1 MDRSEIKT
9 EMINYKNYEYS
20 APFQSQVDSNGAF
33 PNPNTLMFN
42 IDPTCLLFNPFW
54 PQMPFP
60 VPSPFDGTTS
70 AAGTAATVAPTEGD
84 AAANAEEGK
93 KPKRRRK
100 RKRRRR
106 RRRRNRR
113 RKTKVVVQYVG
124 VPMMPQ
130 IPGQFPMPMPFMPTP
145 SGVLTQALFTEEAK
159 ATLAMHE
166 DQPSTSEVFP
176 EIKKLREQ
184 HIADLKREVSDSLTE
199 YQARLKTD
207 QVDGGVIFSRELLE
221 RHSLSPS
228 PLSRFPSAD
237 SLQSDCESGESAE
250 PEPLNPDELLKKF
263 EESGLEPLEVMPK
276 SVSAGFRSVI
286 HEQAALAEIKALR
299 EAFDPF
305 LVHISSSE
313 GSDSPERESIHFQL
327 QDDGD
332 QQSVVSVRVD
342 VDFEADSAVQVQ
354 VSLEND
360 EGKMD
365 ICTCVSSQSVK
376 WCYCRYCKKYPQ
388 LCGTDPD
395 FSPPTPKR
403 KGDAW
408 VRVEGEEVTQLTLA
422 NLQMHDDKNNANVF
436 GVFTAAAKDGNPL
449 LLMISFLLNQGAFPH
464 FSQKVA
470 TRIIHLIEA
479 YIGNEEKYCPSETT
493 RSRAPS
499 RAISLATTRKGQ
511 WGEVKFSK
519 KHFEEGMEELQVSKQ
534 VLEAWDAS
542 NAKHRE
548 ICDDEREPT
557 PDMTDCRPKIVL
569 SGIPTY
575 EFTIDELESMRRD
588 RNDDLLWIAKKQ
600 AKSAVYKMLE
610 ANGVP
615 RWLKYRVGI
624 GAGWYG
630 YHIRSYDRAFL
641 TFDYC
646 PEAFSHCERLVANGI
661 ITKSNV
667 VKISWDQSPPKEGKN
682 TY

>member
-60 VPSPFDGTTS
+60 VPSPYDGTTS
-70 AAGTAATVAPTEGD
+70 AAGTAATVGPTEGD

-130 IPGQFPMPMPFMPTP
+130 IPGQFPMPTP

-207 QVDGGVIFSRELLE
+207 QVDGGVVFSRELLE

-263 EESGLEPLEVMPK
+263 EESGTVEPQEVMPK

-327 QDDGD
+327 EDD
-332 QQSVVSVRVD
+332 
-342 VDFEADSAVQVQ
+342 
-354 VSLEND
+354 
-360 EGKMD
+360 
-365 ICTCVSSQSVK
+365 C
-376 WCYCRYCKKYPQ
+376 
-388 LCGTDPD
+388 
-395 FSPPTPKR
+395 
-403 KGDAW
+403 
-408 VRVEGEEVTQLTLA
+408 
-422 NLQMHDDKNNANVF
+422 
-436 GVFTAAAKDGNPL
+436 
-449 LLMISFLLNQGAFPH
+449 
-464 FSQKVA
+464 
-470 TRIIHLIEA
+470 
-479 YIGNEEKYCPSETT
+479 
-493 RSRAPS
+493 
-499 RAISLATTRKGQ
+499 
-511 WGEVKFSK
+511 
-519 KHFEEGMEELQVSKQ
+519 
-534 VLEAWDAS
+534 
-542 NAKHRE
+542 
-548 ICDDEREPT
+548 
-557 PDMTDCRPKIVL
+557 
-569 SGIPTY
+569 
-575 EFTIDELESMRRD
+575 
-588 RNDDLLWIAKKQ
+588 
-600 AKSAVYKMLE
+600 
-610 ANGVP
+610 
-615 RWLKYRVGI
+615 
-624 GAGWYG
+624 
-630 YHIRSYDRAFL
+630 
-641 TFDYC
+641 
-646 PEAFSHCERLVANGI
+646 
-661 ITKSNV
+661 
-667 VKISWDQSPPKEGKN
+667 
-682 TY
+682 